1 MTRSADS
8 PLSDATA
15 SESPPSEGGQLTEV
29 KPLQQMGSSALDWE
43 RHRET
48 ITQLYIDHCRPLKEV
63 ISIMTREHNFSA
75 TARMYKSRIRQW
87 NLKKNL
93 KSHEMEALV
102 RKIQNYASAG
112 KEATVAF
119 DMYGKTVP
127 RSKVEKF
134 ARRHKKDLG
143 RLRSA
148 NATSSENSSLSPPS
162 LSQNYTLLS
171 IVQEDVESDQQ
182 PSANYVNEKV
192 TSPEPADS
200 TLRLSSAFPPLLP
213 RPPLAETLAGSPGQ
227 AVQDLLFT
235 DQVMDDSPRQDAV
248 FGEWYPCEN
257 FAPPP
262 APPLRSRTLHT
273 VMQTDVLQHS
283 LLLALILSAMAKS
296 IAFGDLSVARLDVL
310 EREASFDTD
319 ILKTIV
325 DLIAWL
331 QLDRTVILLGVVYL
345 CRFDSSR
352 TFQHSRDIWLQLI
365 VALKFA
371 QNYTN
376 DEPYSQEVWSIALR
390 GLSKNSLE
398 QGYLEGKVLSDEFI
412 SLHVQAGQWK
422 ILESRLCH
430 ISTTLL
436 VWLDEGKL
444 TSETARGL
452 RMSRF
457 EMDRC

>member
-15 SESPPSEGGQLTEV
+15 SESPLSDGGQLTEV
-29 KPLQQMGSSALDWE
+29 KPLQQMGLSALDWE

-48 ITQLYIDHCRPLKEV
+48 ITRLYIDHRRPLKEV
-63 ISIMTREHNFSA
+63 VSIMTKEHNFIA
-75 TARMYKSRIRQW
+75 TARMYKSRIAQW
-87 NLKKNL
+87 NLKKNF
-93 KSHEMEALV
+93 KSHEMKALV
-102 RKIQNYASAG
+102 RRIQNNESAG

-119 DMYGKTVP
+119 NMYGKTVP

-148 NATSSENSSLSPPS
+148 NAISSENSSLSPHS

-171 IVQEDVESDQQ
+171 IVEEDVESDQ
-182 PSANYVNEKV
+182 PSANYENEKI
-192 TSPEPADS
+192 TSLEPADS

-213 RPPLAETLAGSPGQ
+213 RPPLAETPAGSPGQ

-235 DQVMDDSPRQDAV
+235 DQVMDDSSRQGAV
-248 FGEWYPCEN
+248 FDEWYSWEN
-257 FAPPP
+257 VAPPP
-262 APPLRSRTLHT
+262 TPPLRSRTLHT
-273 VMQTDVLQHS
+273 VMQTDILQHS

-310 EREASFDTD
+310 EHEASFDTEV
-319 ILKTIV
+319 LKTIV

-331 QLDRTVILLGVVYL
+331 QLDRGVILLGVVYL

-352 TFQHSRDIWLQLI
+352 TFRHSRDIWLQLI

-371 QNYTN
+371 QIYTN
-376 DEPYSQEVWSIALR
+376 DEPYSQEVWNTALR
-390 GLSKNSLE
+390 GLSKNPSE

-452 RMSRF
+452 IMSRF